1 MSLPQ
6 SFLVVCVSFCF
17 SDEII
22 RSQLIFCTNTLYS
35 DEFHGNRATDIFLI
49 FFPSTALTLGQTTSF
64 YKQPLEVLLTLSG
77 CQENKFFSVA
87 TEDVLAHNHLVKYT
101 FKYSV
106 YYPCSGP
113 TTKSTNSGG
122 YPMLNLSYIAQ

>member
-1 MSLPQ
+1 MHQHFVLWWISWEHL
-6 SFLVVCVSFCF
+6 
-17 SDEII
+17 
-22 RSQLIFCTNTLYS
+22 
-35 DEFHGNRATDIFLI
+35 ATDIFLI
-49 FFPSTALTLGQTTSF
+49 FFPSTALTLVQTTSF
-64 YKQPLEVLLTLSG
+64 YKQPLKVLLTLSG

-113 TTKSTNSGG
+113 TAKSTNSGG
-122 YPMLNLSYIAQ
+122 YPMLNLPYIAQWWCLGHTVIDFVLSQPGRETKEYF